1 MSNGTETLTLET
13 IADLSEGQAAATVNA
28 AIRAALTDCEDRGSD
43 KKPRKVNIELEFVKI
58 GDQVACKVKAKT
70 TVPPYVTEPTVGEFA
85 INGRS
90 AEMRFRPAS
99 NRIDQ
104 PNLPHTG
111 KDD

>member
-1 MSNGTETLTLET
+1 MNETETLTLET

-43 KKPRKVNIELEFVKI
+43 KKSRKVTIELEFKKV
-58 GDQVACKVKAKT
+58 GESVAAVVKAKT
-70 TVPPYVTEPTVGEFA
+70 TLPPYVTEPTIGDFA

-90 AEMRFRPAS
+90 AEMKFRATS
-99 NRIDQ
+99 RRVDQ

-111 KDD
+111 RDD